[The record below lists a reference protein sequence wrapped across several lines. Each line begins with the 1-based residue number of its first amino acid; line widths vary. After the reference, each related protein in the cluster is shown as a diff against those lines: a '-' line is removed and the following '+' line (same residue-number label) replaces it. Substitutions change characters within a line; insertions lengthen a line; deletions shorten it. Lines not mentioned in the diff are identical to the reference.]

1 MRDPS
6 VFCCA
11 SNDDTTRA
19 HQSKDWAAKPR
30 GPTPRTARTGSPA
43 AEVVAPIRA
52 SSQGQTGPNVP
63 PRVMTVVGWESLA
76 TLPPSPRSAA
86 WPKRAAERTL
96 SPLGVT
102 HWSPVDAKETEDIW
116 ERAPSNR
123 TTTRSAGQAPR
134 PFSKPPLPPASA
146 PIPRHRDGDPSG
158 VAVEEEVGLTA
169 SCGDERGQPRT
180 RVSAW
185 RLWGQRRAV

>member
-1 MRDPS
+1 MGVSRDSPS
-6 VFCCA
+6 LA
-11 SNDDTTRA
+11 
-19 HQSKDWAAKPR
+19 PR
-30 GPTPRTARTGSPA
+30 GRVAQARG
-43 AEVVAPIRA
+43 
-52 SSQGQTGPNVP
+52 
-63 PRVMTVVGWESLA
+63 
-76 TLPPSPRSAA
+76 
-86 WPKRAAERTL
+86 RAAPL
-96 SPLGVT
+96 PLGVT

-158 VAVEEEVGLTA
+158 VAVEEEVGLTT